1 MARVLKLKTDN
12 ERKEIEFELRY
23 LVSLTVKQRFQ
34 LMFRKTQEIL
44 RLLKKS
50 GQRRSFEVIKRT

>member
-34 LMFRKTQEIL
+34 LMFRKIQEIL